1 MIQSAQSNQNSQPLS
16 HEETDRFLD
25 TVTEQITLE
34 TFDSTDQNT
43 LRQLVECLGDTRGM
57 TRLRAAEAL
66 GDIGESATPLLI
78 DALANHP
85 NVVVRRAAGKTLT
98 LIADPI
104 AVPHLIHA
112 LLTDE
117 DTVVKGS
124 SVGALARIG
133 EAAVPPLLEILAAPD
148 SPESTKGHAAWA
160 LAFMGSEAKEYLSPA
175 MASDSPAVRGA
186 IVGAIAKV
194 IQEDPK
200 PELFEM
206 LVSTLTDTD
215 QDVRCEAA
223 AALGNLVY
231 APALPNLV
239 ALLQHDDWITRK
251 AAVLAIMKIGDLQ
264 VIPVL
269 QSALAQ
275 ESETSLHPIFNLA
288 ISQIQ
293 RKAAEE
299 GSF

>member
-1 MIQSAQSNQNSQPLS
+1 MNASNAAPHPRS

-25 TVTEQITLE
+25 AVTEGITLE
-34 TFDSTDQNT
+34 TFDPHNQDLLQ
-43 LRQLVECLGDTRGM
+43 QLIECLGDTRGM
-57 TRLRAAEAL
+57 TRLRAAETL
-66 GDIGESATPLLI
+66 GDIGEPATGLLI
-78 DALANHP
+78 EALGNHA

-124 SVGALARIG
+124 AVGALARIG
-133 EAAVPPLLEILAAPD
+133 ESAVSPLLDILAAPD

-160 LAFMGSEAKEYLSPA
+160 LAFMGAEAKQYLAPA
-175 MASDSPAVRGA
+175 MTSDSPAVRGA

-194 IQEDPK
+194 AQEDPT

-206 LVSTLTDTD
+206 LVVALTDAD

-231 APALPNLV
+231 TPALSNLV
-239 ALLQHDDWITRK
+239 ALLHHPDWLTRK
-251 AAVLAIMKIGDLQ
+251 AAALAIMKVGDRAAISTLNA
-264 VIPVL
+264 
-269 QSALAQ
+269 ALSQ
-275 ESETSLHPIFNLA
+275 ESEPAVQSVLNLA
-288 ISQIQ
+288 ISQLD
-293 RKAAEE
+293 RK
-299 GSF
+299 S